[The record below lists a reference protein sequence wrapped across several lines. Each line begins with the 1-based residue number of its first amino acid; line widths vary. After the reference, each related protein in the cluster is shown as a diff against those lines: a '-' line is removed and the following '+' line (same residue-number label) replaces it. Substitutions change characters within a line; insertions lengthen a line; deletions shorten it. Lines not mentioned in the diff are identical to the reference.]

1 VGIRGIDEH
10 RAVSAPAIETTGLTK
25 FYGESRGM
33 EHLDLRVERGEI
45 FGYLGPNGA
54 GKTTTIRLLLDLIR
68 PTRGR
73 AAIGGLRD
81 APPDPRR
88 TTVDRP
94 RAISELA
101 ERLELPLERRIGDL
115 SKGNK
120 QKVGVVAAFMHDP
133 QLLDLGRAD
142 ERARPDPSARCA
154 RAHSRAGGHGAHGLP
169 LLARADQVEHVA
181 ARVGIVRAGATRTP
195 PRVVPG
201 WHRSP
206 SIGAQV
212 GSHLTCA
219 PMAQTEG
226 SGGTRQRSRSA
237 STSRPTCRS
246 RRPTVVQRRS
256 RSTFNGRASRR
267 PRLSTGY
274 RARPHKRLVPLR
286 WSHPAV
292 DLILGQTPSPDR
304 RDMRRPASS
313 VDLGVC
319 ESEGAAHAGGVA
331 SGLTDCHSVPTMRRA
346 LARREDGEEPLVCAR
361 SAHFDAAGAV
371 EGVRATALVAEKLA
385 QVGEAGERWVASL
398 PGLVRE
404 LEREWKITT
413 RERLDG
419 GTSAFVAR
427 ARTWDG
433 RDVVVKLGIPDAGF
447 ARQVETL
454 EAAKGCRRS
463 RSTPAASRSQGCSAH
478 HRPTSRTVQ
487 RCRRSP
493 PLPDERCCGSRGRIR
508 SPQRTVDSLGAA
520 VRSGTLAPP
529 LR

>member
-1 VGIRGIDEH
+1 LRRSCTTRSSLILDEPTSGLDRIRQHDVLE
-10 RAVSAPAIETTGLTK
+10 
-25 FYGESRGM
+25 
-33 EHLDLRVERGEI
+33 
-45 FGYLGPNGA
+45 
-54 GKTTTIRLLLDLIR
+54 LIR
-68 PTRGR
+68 AR
-73 AAIGGLRD
+73 AATGRTVFLSSHE
-81 APPDPRR
+81 PTKWSTWPRGSGSSALA
-88 TTVDRP
+88 P
-94 RAISELA
+94 RA
-101 ERLELPLERRIGDL
+101 
-115 SKGNK
+115 
-120 QKVGVVAAFMHDP
+120 
-133 QLLDLGRAD
+133 
-142 ERARPDPSARCA
+142 
-154 RAHSRAGGHGAHGLP
+154 
-169 LLARADQVEHVA
+169 
-181 ARVGIVRAGATRTP
+181 P

-361 SAHFDAAGAV
+361 
-371 EGVRATALVAEKLA
+371 
-385 QVGEAGERWVASL
+385 
-398 PGLVRE
+398 
-404 LEREWKITT
+404 
-413 RERLDG
+413 
-419 GTSAFVAR
+419 
-427 ARTWDG
+427 
-433 RDVVVKLGIPDAGF
+433 
-447 ARQVETL
+447 
-454 EAAKGCRRS
+454 
-463 RSTPAASRSQGCSAH
+463 
-478 HRPTSRTVQ
+478 
-487 RCRRSP
+487 
-493 PLPDERCCGSRGRIR
+493 
-508 SPQRTVDSLGAA
+508 
-520 VRSGTLAPP
+520 
-529 LR
+529 

>member
-1 VGIRGIDEH
+1 
-10 RAVSAPAIETTGLTK
+10 
-25 FYGESRGM
+25 M

-181 ARVGIVRAGATRTP
+181 ARVGIVRAGATRT

-419 GTSAFVAR
+419 GPAPSWRERERGTGATWLSSWESRTRGSHAR
-427 ARTWDG
+427 S
-433 RDVVVKLGIPDAGF
+433 
-447 ARQVETL
+447 
-454 EAAKGCRRS
+454 RRS
-463 RSTPAASRSQGCSAH
+463 RRRRDAVGAGLPLRLPEAKVAAPTTGRPAEPFSDVAEVLLC
-478 HRPTSRTVQ
+478 PTS
-487 RCRRSP
+487 
-493 PLPDERCCGSRGRIR
+493 
-508 SPQRTVDSLGAA
+508 GAA
-520 VRSGTLAPP
+520 VLVAVFDHLSERLIALAQQFGQELWLP
-529 LR
+529 RFGDGSR